1 MRNMDLL
8 NACYKYFNRYI
19 DEKELVELLKNL
31 NRKILSNIEIKSID
45 IMTDNIIKLSDK
57 DDSWNLITKYITS
70 NKYFNACFNI
80 LTDYELLIFVTQDIN
95 PPFLPKLDKEELN
108 KLIDAGINNDER
120 EYLWRLAFNYED
132 DVDVNKIANY
142 YISVK
147 DSYYLS
153 ELVSIAEDKIK
164 IDKNVINKILEEKV

>member
-45 IMTDNIIKLSDK
+45 IMIDNIIKLSDK
-57 DDSWNLITKYITS
+57 DDSLNLITKYITS

-95 PPFLPKLDKEELN
+95 PPFLPKLDSEELN
-108 KLIDAGINNDER
+108 KLIDAGIEHDER
-120 EYLWRLAFNYED
+120 EYLWRLAFNFEFE
-132 DVDVNKIANY
+132 VDLDRIANY
-142 YISVK
+142 FISVK

-153 ELVSIAEDKIK
+153 ELFSVVGDSLN
-164 IDKNVINKILEEKV
+164 IDKNKLEEIE